1 MPHNFDEYIDRR
13 GSHSAKWDAMETV
26 YGVSS
31 DDGLAMWVADTD
43 FKPPQ
48 AVNDALVALAEHGV
62 HGYYANDKSYRA
74 AITGWMD
81 RRHAWQVEPDW
92 IFPAH
97 GLGAAIAICLQAF
110 TKKDDAVILF
120 SPVYHS
126 FAKYIKANGRVVVES
141 PLVNNDGHYEMDIPA
156 LEATL
161 TGKETMMIFC
171 SPHNPGGRVWT
182 QSELEK
188 VADFCKRHAILL
200 VSDEIHHD
208 LVFAPHKHISM
219 PLAAPDITGQLIM
232 LVAPSK
238 TFNIAG
244 GMSGCVVISD
254 PGLHAKYAHATL
266 AAGVHG
272 SRAGMIMVEEAYK
285 NGDDYA
291 DDLIEYLAE
300 NHRIFDEGIN
310 KIPGLKSMKL
320 EATYLAWV
328 DFSGTGMS
336 SDDYKT
342 RVEKHAKIAANY
354 GETFG
359 TGGENFL
366 RFNLGCRR
374 EMVVD
379 AVKRLQDAFSD
390 LQ

>member
-1 MPHNFDEYIDRR
+1 MPYDFDEFIDRR
-13 GSHSAKWDAMETV
+13 NSHSAKWDAMEAV

-43 FKPPQ
+43 FKPPK
-48 AVNDALVALAEHGV
+48 AVNDAVAAMAEHGV
-62 HGYYANDKSYRA
+62 YGYYAADESYRA

-81 RRHAWQVEPDW
+81 RRHNWQVNPEW

-97 GLGAAIAICLQAF
+97 GLGAAIALCLQAF
-110 TKKDDAVILF
+110 TKKDDGVIVF

-126 FAKYIKANGRVVVES
+126 FAKYINANGRIVVES
-141 PLVNNDGHYEMDIPA
+141 QLIDNDGRYEMDIPA
-156 LEATL
+156 LQASL
-161 TGKETMMIFC
+161 TGNETMMIFC
-171 SPHNPGGRVWT
+171 SPHNPGGRVWSRT
-182 QSELEK
+182 ELRDIAE
-188 VADFCKRHAILL
+188 FCKRNNIILL
-200 VSDEIHHD
+200 SDEIHHD

-219 PLAAPDITGQLIM
+219 PLAAPKIVDQLVM

-254 PGLHAKYAHATL
+254 SALHKKYAHASL

-272 SRAGMIMVEEAYK
+272 SRPGLLMVEAAY
-285 NGDDYA
+285 NGGDDYA
-291 DDLIEYLAE
+291 DELMGYLTE
-300 NHRIFDEGIN
+300 NHRIFNEGIN
-310 KIPGLKSMKL
+310 KIPGVKSMQL

-328 DFSGTGMS
+328 DFSATGMPMDQVIS
-336 SDDYKT
+336 
-342 RVEKHAKIAANY
+342 RVEKTAKIAANY

-379 AVKRLQDAFSD
+379 AVERLQNAFSD